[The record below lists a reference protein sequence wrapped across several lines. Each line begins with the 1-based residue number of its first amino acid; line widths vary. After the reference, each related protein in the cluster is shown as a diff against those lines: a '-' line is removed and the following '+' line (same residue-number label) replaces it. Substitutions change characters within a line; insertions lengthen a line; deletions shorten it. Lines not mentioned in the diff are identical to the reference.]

1 MAVSLPVEALAA
13 AEASGLLPAGSTLL
27 VACSGGRDSMA
38 LLHALATSDRWDL
51 HVATVDHGWHPDA
64 RAHADWVV
72 SQAAARGVEA
82 HRLVVDPDRV
92 RHGPGPEAAARA
104 ERYRL
109 LRAHASSIGARRLV
123 LAHTADDQAETLL
136 MRVGEGTGLRGLG
149 GMRARRGL
157 IARPWLG
164 VERRA
169 VAAYAAA
176 AGVEWV
182 TDPSNADE
190 RYRRNAVRARVM
202 PGMDAV
208 FGGDWCT
215 RVARSARHAQGA
227 LDLLEW
233 CLGEHGL
240 RLVSEHDDAIIIDR
254 AASNRLPTA
263 AREAVVAH
271 ALHRAAERW
280 SPESGRR
287 VALHVPRLLGARA
300 MISLPGRLRARG
312 TADWIRIEPLR
323 AVEAAGPPTRIAQSG
338 RYIWGS
344 WCVVID
350 HLPHLPDAPV
360 GDFIAVAGAVMPW
373 QIRAARPGDRFRPLG
388 APGHKAVTRL
398 WRDAAVPRERRAG
411 LPVIEADGGL
421 LWVGELRAGEGTRAG
436 RDEPVWQV
444 RLERRDGMGAD
455 DDRGG

>member
-1 MAVSLPVEALAA
+1 MAVSAPVEALAA

-38 LLHALATSDRWDL
+38 LLHALVTFDRWLL
-51 HVATVDHGWHPDA
+51 HVATVDHGLHPEA
-64 RAHADWVV
+64 SAHADWVV
-72 SQAAARGVEA
+72 GQATARGVEA
-82 HRLVVDPDRV
+82 HRLVVDPERV

-104 ERYRL
+104 ERYRV

-149 GMRARRGL
+149 GMRASRDL
-157 IARPWLG
+157 IARPWLA

-169 VAAYAAA
+169 VADYAAA

-182 TDPSNADE
+182 TDPSNADG

-202 PGMDAV
+202 PGMDAI

-215 RVARSARHAQGA
+215 RAARSARQAQGA

-240 RLVSEHDDAIIIDR
+240 RWVSEQEDAIIIDR
-254 AASNRLPTA
+254 AALSRLPVA
-263 AREAVVAH
+263 AHEAVIAH

-287 VALHVPRLLGARA
+287 VALHVPRVLGARTTVA
-300 MISLPGRLRARG
+300 LPGRLRARRVDD
-312 TADWIRIEPLR
+312 AIRIEQVG
-323 AVEAAGPPTRIAQSG
+323 AVDAPGPPGRIAEAGQ
-338 RYIWGS
+338 YIWGAWRVS
-344 WCVVID
+344 IEQ
-350 HLPHLPDAPV
+350 LPRLPDAPV
-360 GDFIAVAGAVMPW
+360 GDFIAVAAAEMPW

-388 APGHKAVTRL
+388 APGNKAVTRL
-398 WRDAAVPRERRAG
+398 WRDAGVPRERRAG
-411 LPVIEADGGL
+411 LPVIEAGGCL
-421 LWVGELRAGEGTRAG
+421 LWVGGLRAGEAARAG

-444 RLERRDGMGAD
+444 RLERLDGMGD
-455 DDRGG
+455 EHERSG